1 MKSSDLRSKLK
12 SHEIESDHARQRDA
26 LHAQQ
31 QIREA
36 RAAHEKLV
44 EEKRE
49 LEDRLRKLEERN
61 MDSDHQLNDM
71 TSQISQLSETKAIN
85 DNRLKDL
92 TMKFQS
98 LENQL
103 QLCQQRERG
112 ILT

>member
-1 MKSSDLRSKLK
+1 MK

-26 LHAQQ
+26 LHAQK
-31 QIREA
+31 QIHEA

-61 MDSDHQLNDM
+61 IDSDQQLNGM
-71 TSQISQLSETKAIN
+71 TSQLIQLNETKAIN

-112 ILT
+112 MSTCYSA